1 MFKKFKN
8 KTNDRICNI
17 TYIFELIMAL
27 FIIAAITI
35 SLITASDALIDL
47 YRHTGNDAAFR
58 NFLETIFDLVI
69 GIEFVKML
77 SKHNLGS
84 VIEVLLFAIAR
95 QMIVEHM
102 NIYESLAGVIAIGLL
117 FAIRKF
123 LYIHELN
130 QANS

>member
-1 MFKKFKN
+1 MFKQFKK
-8 KTNDRICNI
+8 KTNDKICNA
-17 TYIFELIMAL
+17 TYIFEVIMAL
-27 FIIAAITI
+27 FIIAAILI
-35 SLITASDALIDL
+35 SLITATDALVDL
-47 YRHTGNDAAFR
+47 YKNTGTEAAFR

-102 NIYESLAGVIAIGLL
+102 NIYESLAGVAAIALL

-123 LYIHELN
+123 LYIEELN
-130 QANS
+130 RN